1 MHSGIGDKISA
12 VSDSGSQ
19 DSTRTPPGKECID
32 PTLDVLLASKCRRI
46 SFGQLRCH
54 DNCRSQPSR
63 CTQRCIAEQYPTATV
78 GERPGAI
85 MWNLDRRDF
94 GWHVKIRTEH
104 SYHNVAWKFGP
115 GERPYTDRHHGSTKA
130 RCHILP
136 IVNRCPRQPNCDA
149 NTALFG
155 QRADERKGAC
165 NYIRLRCGR
174 QQNRDFR
181 HS

>member
-19 DSTRTPPGKECID
+19 DSTCTPPGKECID

-46 SFGQLRCH
+46 SFGQLRCNH
-54 DNCRSQPSR
+54 NCRSQPGR
-63 CTQRCIAEQYPTATV
+63 CTQGCIAEQYPPAAV

-94 GWHVKIRTEH
+94 GWHVKVGTEH

-115 GERPYTDRHHGSTKA
+115 GERPYTDRRRTGTEA
-130 RCHILP
+130 RCSTLP
-136 IVNRCPRQPNCDA
+136 IVNCCPRQPNHDA
-149 NTALFG
+149 NTALLG
-155 QRADERKGAC
+155 QRADERKSTC
-165 NYIRLRCGR
+165 NHTRLRR
-174 QQNRDFR
+174 RR
-181 HS
+181 